1 MNIKLISSLLFLIVS
16 LSFSFSQEKFFERL
30 QDIVDP
36 DYQNPELWE
45 GQKIDPDD
53 VVGSLYLFP
62 FWSHGYIITFH
73 DQKFENI
80 ELKFDIYFN
89 NLIYNDNGKERVALK
104 GVIKEFGIEDS
115 YQNRIRRFR
124 LIRLLDKKKRLFCEV
139 LYDTR
144 LNLFMLTEANL
155 QHKGPSPYG
164 NTKSTYKINK
174 VSTYYVIGDDGTFI
188 RMRLNKSSVIN
199 GLYLK
204 KSEIQNFIKKEKI
217 KFKSEAELTK
227 VIEFYDS
234 IIQN

>member
-16 LSFSFSQEKFFERL
+16 LSFSFSQEKFFESL

-36 DYQNPELWE
+36 DYQNPKLWE
-45 GQKIDPDD
+45 RQKVDPDAI
-53 VVGSLYLFP
+53 VGSPYLFSS
-62 FWSHGYIITFH
+62 WSPGYIITFH

-80 ELKFDIYFN
+80 ELKFDTYFN
-89 NLIYNDNGKERVALK
+89 NLIYNDDSKEVVVLK
-104 GVIKEFGIEDS
+104 GIIKEFGIKDPN
-115 YQNRIRRFR
+115 QNRFRRFR

-144 LNLFMLTEANL
+144 LNLFMLTEAYL
-155 QHKGPSPYG
+155 QHKEPSAYG
-164 NTKSTYKINK
+164 NTKSIYKINK
-174 VSTYYVIGDDGTFI
+174 ESTYYVIGDDGTFI